1 MRHNGS
7 TSTTDCIE
15 WRRVTDLKQEHNESA
30 IGVTVPNAYT
40 RRSSLGSSQ
49 LRHACSVY
57 VGVHICICISFN
69 SALLIYL
76 HMVPQ
81 SLHHHLPSTPLFYQ
95 PLFASLYTWKECDS
109 ERKKKKAVLSFVNC
123 KARNKCVPEVCK
135 GQKAAQTTN
144 QQ

>member
-15 WRRVTDLKQEHNESA
+15 WRRVTDLKREHNESA

-57 VGVHICICISFN
+57 VGVLICICISFN

-76 HMVPQ
+76 HMVTQ

-95 PLFASLYTWKECDS
+95 PLFASLYTCKECDS

-135 GQKAAQTTN
+135 GQKASQTTN